1 MKTNS
6 EWMSISDMMSG
17 LMLVFLFISISFMIQ
32 VQSDK
37 DKMKDIAQSY
47 KDTKVNLNED
57 LHSEFLEDMKK
68 WDASITKDNTIVFHS
83 PEVLFEVNK
92 STISEDFK
100 AILDDF
106 FPRYLKILISKKY
119 KDNIQDMKVEGHTSN
134 DWISSI
140 SKEKIYLKNMQLS
153 QKRAYMVLSYCY
165 SLDND
170 LVKQNR
176 LWLEKYF
183 RANGMAFAKLKYKD
197 INSTIVDQK
206 SSRRVE
212 FSVQM
217 KTEDKIYEVLKIN
230 NERR

>member
-1 MKTNS
+1 
-6 EWMSISDMMSG
+6 
-17 LMLVFLFISISFMIQ
+17 MIQ

-92 STISEDFK
+92 SAISEDFK

-153 QKRAYMVLSYCY
+153 QKRAYIVLSYCY

>member
-57 LHSEFLEDMKK
+57 LHTEFLEDMKK

-83 PEVLFEVNK
+83 PEVLYEVNK
-92 STISEDFK
+92 SAISEGFK

-119 KDNIQDMKVEGHTSN
+119 KDNIKDMKVEGHTSN

>member
-57 LHSEFLEDMKK
+57 LHTEFLEDMKK

-92 STISEDFK
+92 SAISEDFK

>member
-37 DKMKDIAQSY
+37 DKMKDVAQSY

>member
-1 MKTNS
+1 
-6 EWMSISDMMSG
+6 MMSG

-37 DKMKDIAQSY
+37 DKMKDVAQSY

-92 STISEDFK
+92 SAISEGFK

>member
-92 STISEDFK
+92 SAISEGFK

>member
-92 STISEDFK
+92 SAISEGFK

-153 QKRAYMVLSYCY
+153 QKRAYIVLSYCY

>member
-57 LHSEFLEDMKK
+57 LHTEFLEDMKK

-92 STISEDFK
+92 SAISEGFK

-153 QKRAYMVLSYCY
+153 QKRAYIVLSYCY

>member
-37 DKMKDIAQSY
+37 DKMKDVAQSY

-57 LHSEFLEDMKK
+57 LHTEFLEDMKK

-92 STISEDFK
+92 SAISEGFK

>member
-1 MKTNS
+1 
-6 EWMSISDMMSG
+6 MSG

-47 KDTKVNLNED
+47 KDTKVNLNEY
-57 LHSEFLEDMKK
+57 LHTELLKNMKK
-68 WDASITKDNTIVFHS
+68 WDSSITKDNTIVFHS

-92 STISEDFK
+92 SAISEGFK

-119 KDNIQDMKVEGHTSN
+119 KDNIKDMKVEGHTSN

-153 QKRAYMVLSYCY
+153 QKRAYIVLSYCY

>member
-37 DKMKDIAQSY
+37 DKMKDVAQSY

-57 LHSEFLEDMKK
+57 LHTEFLEDMKK

-92 STISEDFK
+92 SAISEDFK

-153 QKRAYMVLSYCY
+153 QKRAYIVLSYCY

>member
-1 MKTNS
+1 
-6 EWMSISDMMSG
+6 
-17 LMLVFLFISISFMIQ
+17 MLVFLFISISFMIQ

-92 STISEDFK
+92 SAISEDFK

>member
-92 STISEDFK
+92 SAISEGFK

-119 KDNIQDMKVEGHTSN
+119 KDNIKDMKVEGHTSN

-140 SKEKIYLKNMQLS
+140 SKEKIYLKNMHLS

>member
-92 STISEDFK
+92 SAISEDFK

-119 KDNIQDMKVEGHTSN
+119 KDNIKDMKVEGHTSN

>member
-37 DKMKDIAQSY
+37 DKMKDVAQSY

-57 LHSEFLEDMKK
+57 LHTEFLEDMKK

-92 STISEDFK
+92 SAISEGFK

-106 FPRYLKILISKKY
+106 FPRYLKILISKNY

>member
-92 STISEDFK
+92 SAISEDFK

-230 NERR
+230 NERK

>member
-57 LHSEFLEDMKK
+57 LHSEFLEDMEK

-92 STISEDFK
+92 SAISEGFK

>member
-37 DKMKDIAQSY
+37 DKMKDVAQSY

-57 LHSEFLEDMKK
+57 LHTEFLEDMKK

-153 QKRAYMVLSYCY
+153 QKRAYIVLSYCY

>member
-92 STISEDFK
+92 SAISEDFK

-119 KDNIQDMKVEGHTSN
+119 KDNIKDMKVEGHTSN

-153 QKRAYMVLSYCY
+153 QKRAYIVLSYCY

>member
-37 DKMKDIAQSY
+37 DKMKDVAQSY

-92 STISEDFK
+92 SAISEGFK

>member
-92 STISEDFK
+92 SAISEDFK

-153 QKRAYMVLSYCY
+153 QKRAYIVLSYCY

>member
-100 AILDDF
+100 TILDDF

>member
-153 QKRAYMVLSYCY
+153 QKRAYIVLSYCY

>member
-37 DKMKDIAQSY
+37 DKMKDVAQSY

-92 STISEDFK
+92 SAISEDFK

>member
-92 STISEDFK
+92 SAISEGFK

-153 QKRAYMVLSYCY
+153 QKRAYIVLSYCY

-230 NERR
+230 NERK

>member
-92 STISEDFK
+92 SAISEGFK

-119 KDNIQDMKVEGHTSN
+119 KDNIKDMKVEGHTSN

-153 QKRAYMVLSYCY
+153 QKRAYIVLSYCY

>member
-92 STISEDFK
+92 SAISEGFK

-153 QKRAYMVLSYCY
+153 QKRAYIVLSYCY

-170 LVKQNR
+170 FVKQNR
-176 LWLEKYF
+176 IWLEKYF

>member
-92 STISEDFK
+92 SAISEDFK

>member
-92 STISEDFK
+92 SAISEDFK

-153 QKRAYMVLSYCY
+153 QKRAYIVLSYCY

-230 NERR
+230 NERK

>member
-100 AILDDF
+100 TILDDF
-106 FPRYLKILISKKY
+106 FPRYLKILILKKY

-140 SKEKIYLKNMQLS
+140 SKEKIYLKNMKLS

>member
-37 DKMKDIAQSY
+37 DKMKDVAQSY

-57 LHSEFLEDMKK
+57 LHTEFLEDMKK

-92 STISEDFK
+92 SAISEDFK

-119 KDNIQDMKVEGHTSN
+119 KDNIKDMKVEGHTSN

-153 QKRAYMVLSYCY
+153 QKRAYIVLSYCY

-170 LVKQNR
+170 FVKQNR
-176 LWLEKYF
+176 IWLEKYF

-230 NERR
+230 NERK

>member
-92 STISEDFK
+92 SAISEDFK

-153 QKRAYMVLSYCY
+153 QKRAYIVLSYCY

-170 LVKQNR
+170 FVKQNR
-176 LWLEKYF
+176 IWLEKYF

>member
-37 DKMKDIAQSY
+37 DKMKDVAQSY

-92 STISEDFK
+92 SAISEGFK

-153 QKRAYMVLSYCY
+153 QKRAYIVLSYCY

>member
-57 LHSEFLEDMKK
+57 LHTEFLEDMKK

-92 STISEDFK
+92 SAISEDFK

-153 QKRAYMVLSYCY
+153 QKRAYIVLSYCY

>member
-92 STISEDFK
+92 SAISEGFK

-140 SKEKIYLKNMQLS
+140 SKEKIYLKNMKLS

>member
-134 DWISSI
+134 DWISSV
-140 SKEKIYLKNMQLS
+140 SKEKIYLKNMHLS

-170 LVKQNR
+170 FVKQNR

>member
-37 DKMKDIAQSY
+37 DKMKDVAQSY

-153 QKRAYMVLSYCY
+153 QKRAYIVLSYCY

>member
-37 DKMKDIAQSY
+37 DKMKDVAQSY

-92 STISEDFK
+92 SAISEDFK

-153 QKRAYMVLSYCY
+153 QKRAYIVLSYCY

-170 LVKQNR
+170 FVKQNR
-176 LWLEKYF
+176 IWLEKYF

>member
-37 DKMKDIAQSY
+37 DKMKDVAQSY

-57 LHSEFLEDMKK
+57 LHTEFLEDMKK

-92 STISEDFK
+92 SAISEDFK